1 MNVKYMDLLKEL
13 RIDCEN
19 CSGLCCVAL
28 CFRKSDGF
36 PGNKSAGEPCE
47 YLVSDFRCK
56 IHSKLSD
63 MNMKGCLNYD
73 CFGAGQKVSNKIF
86 DGQNW
91 KKNLEISK
99 DIFDVFI
106 KVLQLHQVLWYLI
119 QAASISNVK
128 NNIETLDKY
137 ILENNKITSL
147 PYKDILNYDLEEYR
161 TNANK
166 AIKRSFRFN
175 PGQDKKD
182 YIGKEFKRMN
192 LDGKDFSMAFL
203 IGANLEG
210 CSLNSAS
217 FLGTD
222 LRDVVVRNTDLSNS
236 YFLTQIQINSALG
249 NKNTKIPLYLTRPEH
264 WKN

>member
-1 MNVKYMDLLKEL
+1 MQEKYMDLLKEL

-19 CSGLCCVAL
+19 CCGLCCIAL

-36 PGNKSAGEPCE
+36 PGNKSAGKPCE
-47 YLVSDFRCK
+47 YLMSDYKCK
-56 IHSKLSD
+56 IHSKLSE

-86 DGQNW
+86 YGQDW
-91 KKNLEISK
+91 IKNPEISK
-99 DIFDVFI
+99 EMFEVFI

-119 QAASISNVK
+119 QAASISNDK
-128 NNIETLDKY
+128 NNVETLDKY
-137 ILENNKITSL
+137 ILENNEITSL
-147 PYKDILNYDLEEYR
+147 TYKDILNYDLEGYR
-161 TNANK
+161 TRANK

-175 PGQDKKD
+175 FDQNMKD
-182 YIGKEFKRMN
+182 YIGKDFKRIN

-203 IGANLEG
+203 IGASLEG
-210 CSLNSAS
+210 CSLKGAN

-222 LRDVVVRNTDLSNS
+222 TRDLQVKNTDLSNS
-236 YFLTQIQINSALG
+236 YFLTQIQINSTLG